1 MVMMC
6 GGAVTVGG
14 EGDEIAPLSSGAR
27 RNGEGLLM
35 VLQWQIVGK
44 GEAAIVHRR
53 EEVDWK
59 CAIVE
64 EGLRV
69 VVARGDEHR
78 EAERDWIVEDL
89 VVAIDECLEME
100 DELSSGRTIQRGTN
114 IASGDCFLCLNP
126 VHMKDDESNFGS

>member
-1 MVMMC
+1 MVRPRGTATWMVMMC
-6 GGAVTVGG
+6 GGAVTVVGR
-14 EGDEIAPLSSGAR
+14 DEIAPLSSGAR

-69 VVARGDEHR
+69 VVAHEGC
-78 EAERDWIVEDL
+78 A
-89 VVAIDECLEME
+89 C
-100 DELSSGRTIQRGTN
+100 SGYPFF
-114 IASGDCFLCLNP
+114 D
-126 VHMKDDESNFGS
+126 